1 MGLSRLLCFLAV
13 VAGLQAGAPA
23 VRNVI
28 DDQIIA
34 ALENFR
40 AHMLDGWPELGIP
53 PLDPMLL
60 PEVNINVT
68 SGTTHLHGFLTN
80 LTINQLSTFTIDT
93 VHSNILFFTVDV
105 SLGLPMLDFAGS
117 YDVGG
122 AIDVLPIYGTGPF
135 WMDAF
140 GLKMSIAIKLG
151 ETEVGFGVSN
161 LDLSFDV
168 NSTDIHFENIMGGGD
183 MEDFVNGVLSSL
195 GPDILKEL
203 EKVYVPWLEEALRKE
218 INDVLH
224 GSSRDS
230 KDETVN
236 DFFDLL
242 FANMRQSI
250 IENGQDPLSLPSDRD
265 NFTVL
270 LFNTTMDGEMSI
282 SGGHLAG
289 LSTVHRAG
297 NMTLL
302 YVGEQ
307 DEVVWGGEVGLIDLE
322 ADYTFGLVLALF
334 GKDLG
339 LSLKMSY
346 VHLSF
351 ETDVFLHQANVTF
364 AHCNITELGPLH
376 FKEKGAGPLDT
387 PLYNILANT
396 LLGELKGLVTSA
408 VEGVICS
415 LLEGAFA
422 SS

>member
-1 MGLSRLLCFLAV
+1 MGLRRLLCVLAT
-13 VAGLQAGAPA
+13 VAVLQAGDAS

-34 ALENFR
+34 ALESFR
-40 AHMLDGWPELGIP
+40 NHMIDGWPELGIP
-53 PLDPMLL
+53 PLDPLVL
-60 PEVNINVT
+60 PEVRINVT
-68 SGTTHLHGFLTN
+68 SGTTHLHGSLTN
-80 LTINQLSTFTIDT
+80 LTINKMSTFTIDR
-93 VHSNILFFTVDV
+93 VQSNILFFKVDV
-105 SLGLPMLDFAGS
+105 SLGLPMLDFAGN

-122 AIDVLPIYGTGPF
+122 AIDVLPIYGSGPF

-140 GLKMSIAIKLG
+140 DLQMSITIKLG
-151 ETEVGFGVSN
+151 EAEGGLGVST
-161 LDLSFDV
+161 LDLNFEA

-195 GPDILKEL
+195 GPDILQAL
-203 EKVYVPWLEEALRKE
+203 EDVYEPWLEEALRKE
-218 INDVLH
+218 INDILH
-224 GSSRDS
+224 GSERAS

-250 IENGQDPLSLPSDRD
+250 IENGQDPLSLPSDSD
-265 NFTVL
+265 NFTVS
-270 LFNTTMDGEMSI
+270 LFNTTMDGEVAV

-307 DEVVWGGEVGLIDLE
+307 DEVIWGGEVGLIDLE
-322 ADYTFGLVLALF
+322 ADYTFGLTLALF
-334 GKDLG
+334 GKDLE

-351 ETDVFLHQANVTF
+351 ETDVFLHQSNVTF
-364 AHCNITELGPLH
+364 AHCNVTELGPLH

-396 LLGELKGLVTSA
+396 LLGELAGLVTSA
-408 VEGVICS
+408 VEGAICS
-415 LLEGAFA
+415 LLEGAFG